1 MKRILIAN
9 RGEIASRIIRTCKK
23 MGLETVAVYSEADKS
38 LEYVRE
44 ADWSICI
51 GKAPVNLSYL
61 RIDQIIDAALQY
73 DADGIHPG
81 YGFLSENGD
90 FAEKVKEAGLTFI
103 GPKPE
108 VLRLMGDKITARKT
122 MANAGIPVLPA
133 SSGAVASLSEALKV
147 AKEIGY
153 PVMVKASGGG
163 GGIGMALCRNEK
175 ELETNF
181 ASLKKKA
188 EKFFANGEL
197 FIEKYVENARHVEV
211 QVFGDSYGNVV
222 HVFERDCSIQRRNQ
236 KVVEET
242 PSPNLSEAG
251 RERLC
256 QLGVAVAKA
265 IQYENAGTVEFIVD
279 EKENIYF
286 LEMNTRLQVEHGI
299 TEAVTGIDI
308 VEWQIRIAKG
318 ESIPL
323 QQKEIFRNGHSM
335 EFRIYAEHPN
345 TFFPSPGTIMV
356 LKWGEGQVRID
367 TGYHEGDSV
376 TPFYDPMIAKCIFH
390 EENRK
395 QCLEAATRFF
405 RTTEWEGIQTNIP
418 LFIELLGNDDFKKGQ
433 YTTQLLNKLHRRF

>member
-1 MKRILIAN
+1 
-9 RGEIASRIIRTCKK
+9 
-23 MGLETVAVYSEADKS
+23 
-38 LEYVRE
+38 
-44 ADWSICI
+44 
-51 GKAPVNLSYL
+51 
-61 RIDQIIDAALQY
+61 
-73 DADGIHPG
+73 
-81 YGFLSENGD
+81 SENGD

-108 VLRLMGDKITARKT
+108 ILRLMGDKITARKT

-279 EKENIYF
+279 EKE
-286 LEMNTRLQVEHGI
+286 
-299 TEAVTGIDI
+299 
-308 VEWQIRIAKG
+308 
-318 ESIPL
+318 
-323 QQKEIFRNGHSM
+323 
-335 EFRIYAEHPN
+335 
-345 TFFPSPGTIMV
+345 
-356 LKWGEGQVRID
+356 
-367 TGYHEGDSV
+367 
-376 TPFYDPMIAKCIFH
+376 
-390 EENRK
+390 
-395 QCLEAATRFF
+395 
-405 RTTEWEGIQTNIP
+405 
-418 LFIELLGNDDFKKGQ
+418 
-433 YTTQLLNKLHRRF
+433 